1 VGTGFPGEG
10 TGNVPVLKPLQ
21 RIERANISY
30 GYAMTMTP
38 LQVVQA
44 YGVIASGG
52 VKRPVS
58 LLRVDNAP
66 QGERVIDKKYTDQVT
81 QMLKRV
87 VTAEGTGSR
96 AKAISYSVAGKTGTA
111 YKAINGRYSDKQ
123 IASFIGMAPADNPR
137 IVAMVIVDEPQGSG
151 IYTNGGWVAAPA
163 FSKVAED
170 ALRMLQV
177 PPDNIYQHDNKE
189 IVDKAASKTAPAKTV
204 ESEKSAVKA
213 APMNERSAT

>member
-1 VGTGFPGEG
+1 G

-21 RIERANISY
+21 KIERANISY

-52 VKRPVS
+52 IKRPVS
-58 LLRVDNAP
+58 LLRVDTP
-66 QGERVIDKKYTDQVT
+66 PEGQRIVEKEYTEQVKE
-81 QMLKRV
+81 MLKRM

-96 AKAISYSVAGKTGTA
+96 AKGISYSVAGKNCTA
-111 YKAINGRYSDKQ
+111 YKAVGVRYTQ
-123 IASFIGMAPADNPR
+123 AHIASFIGMAPANNPR
-137 IVAMVIVDEPQGSG
+137 IVAMVVIDEPKGSG

-177 PPDNIYQHDNKE
+177 TPDNIGVPDE
-189 IVDKAASKTAPAKTV
+189 VAPLVAEPVTAPKQP
-204 ESEKSAVKA
+204 AVTQA
-213 APMNERSAT
+213 A